1 MAFSADMF
9 WFFERK
15 VQSEIFQAFLS
26 LVDNLEDS
34 GLQHQGILLPHPD

>member
-1 MAFSADMF
+1 MAFSVDMF

-15 VQSEIFQAFLS
+15 VQSEIFQVFLS

-34 GLQHQGILLPHPD
+34 GPQNQGILLPHPD